1 MARPNPSIDEVEM
14 AAVRKRLTTAGL
26 GLWQEAEASAG
37 LAADAAP
44 TRHAQAIASVEA
56 SATPAETELV
66 ERIQAMLRTRFRFTP
81 DDVAAYLT
89 EAGVVR
95 SGPQAGNIR
104 RRLAS
109 RIINPG
115 KGKWWTKV
123 DEVMTKD
130 TIRSGRRVSVWQV
143 IQFPA
148 EGT

>member
-1 MARPNPSIDEVEM
+1 MSERRRHGFDEVEM
-14 AAVRKRLTTAGL
+14 AAVRKQPPAFGL
-26 GLWQEAEASAG
+26 F
-37 LAADAAP
+37 AAP
-44 TRHAQAIASVEA
+44 EETRHAQAIASVEA

-115 KGKWWTKV
+115 KGKWWVSVGKT
-123 DEVMTKD
+123 MTKD
-130 TIRSGRRVSVWQV
+130 AVRSGREITVWQV

-148 EGT
+148 PPLDTPTERG

>member
-1 MARPNPSIDEVEM
+1 MARPNPNLDDVEL
-14 AAVRKRLTTAGL
+14 AAVRKQPPAFGL
-26 GLWQEAEASAG
+26 FV
-37 LAADAAP
+37 AP
-44 TRHAQAIASVEA
+44 EETRHAKAIASTEA
-56 SATPAETELV
+56 SATPNETELV

-89 EAGVVR
+89 EAGIVR

-143 IQFPA
+143 IHFPA
-148 EGT
+148 TPIDTPTERG